1 MDRTKTLPFRSGH
14 TCHPYWA
21 TFGQAKIHV
30 DWQEKMPNGQTK
42 PLMACFIICI
52 ASSCVLL
59 KLGLNQS
66 SKIWWW
72 KLSFCKTRR
81 QLVAFEG
88 SDIYSQFSALA
99 CLFGIDNFRMLVQ
112 MISHWVAQMGSWNFM
127 PSNLL
132 LKTLSIVRDFNEEP
146 FFNELLE
153 QIDANRIFLAMAP

>member
-81 QLVAFEG
+81 HLVAFEG
-88 SDIYSQFSALA
+88 SDIYNQFSALV
-99 CLFGIDNFRMLVQ
+99 CPFGIEILKMLVQ
-112 MISHWVAQMGSWNFM
+112 MISHQVAQMGSWNFM

-132 LKTLSIVRDFNEEP
+132 LKTSLHILWFQRSP
-146 FFNELLE
+146 
-153 QIDANRIFLAMAP
+153 IFQWTPWTNWC